1 MKTDRV
7 EEELVA
13 RRFTTRMPVLGPQGI
28 ANGSRS
34 AGALASH
41 GDNLYAP
48 ICDGMNVR
56 ATGTV
61 TPSLHPSRR
70 ICHGPNMRF

>member
-7 EEELVA
+7 DEELVA

-34 AGALASH
+34 TGALASH
-41 GDNLYAP
+41 GDNFHAP
-48 ICDGMNVR
+48 ICDGVSVR
-56 ATGTV
+56 AAGTV